1 MCYNGANFV
10 KGAQMRARAIDYSVY
25 NEESLFMELD
35 NTKAQLAKLESEKE
49 SLLDRKSQIEQALHA
64 IPTDETADALK
75 NPTILNEHYASHR
88 DFVESLKQE
97 MANES

>member
-1 MCYNGANFV
+1 MDINFAEGV
-10 KGAQMRARAIDYSVY
+10 KMMTAKAIDYSTY
-25 NEESLFMELD
+25 SEQALFVEL
-35 NTKAQLAKLESEKE
+35 NSTKEQIAELENK
-49 SLLDRKSQIEQALHA
+49 KSQIEQALHS